1 MSSDT
6 RESFD
11 LKSIIN
17 YARFGRVLKQNKIF
31 FLVQIFIY
39 LVMSLYFIMHL
50 ELLSYYISYF
60 SLSFLK
66 DAGISKREIL
76 NKLSLYFL
84 SFSGRLPTFEE
95 SFGVFLFSIIVIS
108 LTYRLNFLSEP
119 FKIWVNFLFIILMTS
134 ALYFLFFSY
143 AFPYSLNDFSLL
155 YVIVQVGIISFIP
168 LIMGFSLGL
177 FSFSWWIIL
186 TNFLVTVFTL
196 IYSFF
201 FGVLRYSIF
210 LYILKNF
217 SFLWMANL
225 FFNFGPLLD
234 MIYITGIYGF
244 YISILSKFTRKN
256 IKVWRWVY

>member
-1 MSSDT
+1 
-6 RESFD
+6 
-11 LKSIIN
+11 
-17 YARFGRVLKQNKIF
+17 V
-31 FLVQIFIY
+31 
-39 LVMSLYFIMHL
+39 
-50 ELLSYYISYF
+50 
-60 SLSFLK
+60 
-66 DAGISKREIL
+66 
-76 NKLSLYFL
+76 
-84 SFSGRLPTFEE
+84 
-95 SFGVFLFSIIVIS
+95 
-108 LTYRLNFLSEP
+108 
-119 FKIWVNFLFIILMTS
+119 
-134 ALYFLFFSY
+134 
-143 AFPYSLNDFSLL
+143 
-155 YVIVQVGIISFIP
+155 
-168 LIMGFSLGL
+168 
-177 FSFSWWIIL
+177 IL

>member
-1 MSSDT
+1 
-6 RESFD
+6 
-11 LKSIIN
+11 
-17 YARFGRVLKQNKIF
+17 
-31 FLVQIFIY
+31 
-39 LVMSLYFIMHL
+39 
-50 ELLSYYISYF
+50 
-60 SLSFLK
+60 
-66 DAGISKREIL
+66 
-76 NKLSLYFL
+76 
-84 SFSGRLPTFEE
+84 
-95 SFGVFLFSIIVIS
+95 
-108 LTYRLNFLSEP
+108 
-119 FKIWVNFLFIILMTS
+119 MTS

-177 FSFSWWIIL
+177 FSFSWWVIL
-186 TNFLVTVFTL
+186 TNFIVTVFTL